1 MEQITGRIVRDA
13 VVRTTKGGIELVAF
27 TVAVNDR
34 YKQKGKDEV
43 KETRY
48 FNCAYF
54 LSAKIKSALKQ
65 GAIVSVFGRVNVNA
79 YKGTDGE
86 YHAHLTFHAK
96 FIEILAAVKKD
107 ATKAEAAGKPTHSS
121 TPETVDD
128 LPF

>member
-13 VVRTTKGGIELVAF
+13 VVRTTKGGTELVAF
-27 TVAVNDR
+27 TVAVNNR

-48 FNCAYF
+48 FNCVYF
-54 LSAKIKSALKQ
+54 LTKKVKAALKQ

-79 YKGTDGE
+79 YKGADGE
-86 YHAHLTFHAK
+86 YHAHLTMHAN

-107 ATKAEAAGKPTHSS
+107 AATAEVAGKPAHSPTS
-121 TPETVDD
+121 ETIDD